1 MTNPGLY
8 TNRDNEPHENFV
20 YQNLRSSRMENSQR
34 DVLGERIRLLAH
46 QLDISTVGDSVR
58 SPEVPNQEDSNS
70 MPALP
75 NHNWA
80 AGPSTRS
87 PTRNLDQSH
96 VIPSHDRTIQETQLE
111 LILIKPLEKKVID
124 ERARKVKK
132 CGNAEQQ
139 WYATERHKTP
149 LVDLTEPEPVRVPK
163 TKKRVMTVQDL
174 EDDPMDEPDTILSD
188 HSIQGSDSEWNEPGN
203 RPPPT
208 ANKRRPYR
216 HVPSPTHY
224 RRRRRRKKKRNES
237 EASLQES
244 TMEENSSSRADSD
257 DGDSSDDDSS
267 NSDDSDDSS
276 EEAEDTEEVDTS
288 FENAQPGPSGRSRST
303 VRSSNRT
310 PQKKSRRINSSVDE
324 DEDDDDEDFDD
335 EEPVKQSLSRRISR
349 DRTSRRPTPLK
360 NPTRSNSSKTINT
373 AKRNLNS
380 QPSKSIP
387 TFQLADSTTDEQSAD
402 QLTQPAEIDGVSW
415 IKHLTSLRTPFI
427 PQINDEVFYSPGAH
441 AKYCVEFEEKV
452 GRLRVNERVP
462 KEINK
467 QNLMERLILCD
478 VSSIEGML

>member
-1 MTNPGLY
+1 MAPHLTNPGLY

-46 QLDISTVGDSVR
+46 QLDISQVGDSVR
-58 SPEVPNQEDSNS
+58 SPDVPNQEDSNS

-80 AGPSTRS
+80 AGPPSGSEQNVSIRM
-87 PTRNLDQSH
+87 DQSH
-96 VIPSHDRTIQETQLE
+96 VMANDQSETNCDE
-111 LILIKPLEKKVID
+111 LILIKPLDKKVID
-124 ERARKVKK
+124 ERSRKVKK
-132 CGNAEQQ
+132 CGNSEQQ

-149 LVDLTEPEPVRVPK
+149 LVDLTEPDQPIRLQK

-174 EDDPMDEPDTILSD
+174 EDDPMDEPDTIQSD

-203 RPPPT
+203 RPPPS

-237 EASLQES
+237 EASTQE
-244 TMEENSSSRADSD
+244 TLDSSSRADSD
-257 DGDSSDDDSS
+257 GDDSSDDDSS
-267 NSDDSDDSS
+267 DDRSDDSS
-276 EEAEDTEEVDTS
+276 DEAEDTEEVDTS
-288 FENAQPGPSGRSRST
+288 FENAQPGPSRSKP

-310 PQKKSRRINSSVDE
+310 PQKKSRIINSSVDE
-324 DEDDDDEDFDD
+324 DDEDDDDDSS
-335 EEPVKQSLSRRISR
+335 EEPEVKQSLSRRISR
-349 DRTSRRPTPLK
+349 DRKTPLK
-360 NPTRSNSSKTINT
+360 NSKRNSSKTINT
-373 AKRNLNS
+373 AKRNLNNE
-380 QPSKSIP
+380 PSSSRIP
-387 TFQLADSTTDEQSAD
+387 TFQIESDSFMDAHESAD
-402 QLTQPAEIDGVSW
+402 CSNAELDGVSW

-441 AKYCVEFEEKV
+441 AKYCEEFEKKV

>member
-1 MTNPGLY
+1 
-8 TNRDNEPHENFV
+8 
-20 YQNLRSSRMENSQR
+20 MENSQR

-80 AGPSTRS
+80 AGPSSRS

-96 VIPSHDRTIQETQLE
+96 VIPPHDRTIQENELE
-111 LILIKPLEKKVID
+111 LILIKPLDKKVID

-237 EASLQES
+237 EASLQENS
-244 TMEENSSSRADSD
+244 TVEENSSSRADSD
-257 DGDSSDDDSS
+257 DDDSSDDGSS
-267 NSDDSDDSS
+267 DSDDNSDDSS

-288 FENAQPGPSGRSRST
+288 FENAQPGPSTSRSKSRSA

-335 EEPVKQSLSRRISR
+335 KEPVKQSLSRRISR
-349 DRTSRRPTPLK
+349 ERTSRRPTPLK

-387 TFQLADSTTDEQSAD
+387 TFQLADSTDDQSAD
-402 QLTQPAEIDGVSW
+402 QLIQPAEIDGVSW

>member
-1 MTNPGLY
+1 
-8 TNRDNEPHENFV
+8 
-20 YQNLRSSRMENSQR
+20 MENSQR

-46 QLDISTVGDSVR
+46 QLDISQVGDSVR
-58 SPEVPNQEDSNS
+58 SPDVPNQEDSNS

-80 AGPSTRS
+80 AGPNSGSEQNVSIRM
-87 PTRNLDQSH
+87 DQSH
-96 VIPSHDRTIQETQLE
+96 MMANDQSNAGTMDE
-111 LILIKPLEKKVID
+111 LILIKPLVKKVID

-132 CGNAEQQ
+132 CGNSEQQ

-149 LVDLTEPEPVRVPK
+149 LVDLTEPDQPIRLQK
-163 TKKRVMTVQDL
+163 SKKRVMTVQDL
-174 EDDPMDEPDTILSD
+174 EDDPMDEPDTIQSD

-203 RPPPT
+203 RPPPS

-224 RRRRRRKKKRNES
+224 RRRRRKKKRNES
-237 EASLQES
+237 EASTQE
-244 TMEENSSSRADSD
+244 TLDSSSRADS

-267 NSDDSDDSS
+267 DDRSDDSS
-276 EEAEDTEEVDTS
+276 DEAEDTEEVDTS
-288 FENAQPGPSGRSRST
+288 FENAQPGPSRSKP

-310 PQKKSRRINSSVDE
+310 PQKKSRILNSSI
-324 DEDDDDEDFDD
+324 DEDDDDDD
-335 EEPVKQSLSRRISR
+335 DSSEEPVKQSLSRRISR
-349 DRTSRRPTPLK
+349 DRKTPMK
-360 NPTRSNSSKTINT
+360 NSTRNSSKTITT
-373 AKRNLNS
+373 AKRNLNND
-380 QPSKSIP
+380 PSSSRRP
-387 TFQLADSTTDEQSAD
+387 TFQIENDSFFDENQSAACN
-402 QLTQPAEIDGVSW
+402 LNAELDGVSW

-441 AKYCVEFEEKV
+441 AKYCEEFEKKV

>member
-34 DVLGERIRLLAH
+34 DILGERIRLLAH
-46 QLDISTVGDSVR
+46 QLDISQVGDSVR

-80 AGPSTRS
+80 AGPSARS
-87 PTRNLDQSH
+87 PTRMDQSH
-96 VIPSHDRTIQETQLE
+96 VIAPHDRTIEESE
-111 LILIKPLEKKVID
+111 LILIKPLEKRVID

-149 LVDLTEPEPVRVPK
+149 LVDLTAEVDQPVRIQK
-163 TKKRVMTVQDL
+163 TKKRMMTIEDL
-174 EDDPMDEPDTILSD
+174 EDDPMDEPDTIQSD
-188 HSIQGSDSEWNEPGN
+188 HSIQGSDSEWNEPRN

-237 EASLQES
+237 EASTQE
-244 TMEENSSSRADSD
+244 TLEENSSSRADSE
-257 DGDSSDDDSS
+257 GDSSDDDSS
-267 NSDDSDDSS
+267 DDQSDESS

-288 FENAQPGPSGRSRST
+288 FENAQPGPSRSKPI
-303 VRSSNRT
+303 RSSNRT

-324 DEDDDDEDFDD
+324 DEDDEDFD

-349 DRTSRRPTPLK
+349 ERTSRRSTPSK
-360 NPTRSNSSKTINT
+360 NSTRNSSKTVDT
-373 AKRNLNS
+373 AKRNLNN
-380 QPSKSIP
+380 QPSSLIP
-387 TFQLADSTTDEQSAD
+387 TFQLIDSLDEQSAD
-402 QLTQPAEIDGVSW
+402 QQPAEIDGVSW

-441 AKYCVEFEEKV
+441 AKYCEEFESKV

-467 QNLMERLILCD
+467 QNLLERLILCD